1 VPAPDVRT
9 LRQAPQIA
17 RRARGD
23 IPPGPPPRVGLAPVP
38 ARRPAPVV
46 QAVPERAEPKTP
58 VSDMCGRNRHGR
70 CIGKVRIPGKVNG
83 RRYVPCGCTVPN
95 CGHGPPPST

>member
-1 VPAPDVRT
+1 
-9 LRQAPQIA
+9 
-17 RRARGD
+17 
-23 IPPGPPPRVGLAPVP
+23 
-38 ARRPAPVV
+38 
-46 QAVPERAEPKTP
+46 
-58 VSDMCGRNRHGR
+58 MCGRNRHGR